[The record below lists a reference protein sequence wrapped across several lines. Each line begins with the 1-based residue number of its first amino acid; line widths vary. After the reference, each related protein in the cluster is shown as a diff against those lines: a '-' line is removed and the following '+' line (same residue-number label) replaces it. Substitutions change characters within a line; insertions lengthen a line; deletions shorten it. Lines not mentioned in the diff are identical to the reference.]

1 MLKGK
6 ATMRKYAVIIHY
18 PDLYAEGC
26 PIVSVSYHIRANT
39 PQEAEQKAFYY
50 SLAAVKDMLKRT
62 GESPYTIDIVAFEL
76 VKVMN
81 VKVLEG

>member
-1 MLKGK
+1 
-6 ATMRKYAVIIHY
+6 MRKYVVMIYY

-62 GESPYTIDIVAFEL
+62 GETLIRL
-76 VKVMN
+76 T
-81 VKVLEG
+81 